1 MSELKLRQVQFIEYR
16 EVFDDN
22 SDIFDLCFPD
32 NDPPLVMSI
41 EALASRLACART
53 ECNGCNAAHQARIA
67 ELERVLNK
75 LCYGDIQVLVGSMMG
90 EGMY

>member
-1 MSELKLRQVQFIEYR
+1 MSELKLRQVQFIEYS

-41 EALASRLACART
+41 EALAYQLACART
-53 ECNGCNAAHQARIA
+53 ECNGCDAARIA